1 MGSTPLYGGPPPRIP
16 PSLLSECQFWGD
28 NPLYCAKK
36 FLGKKMTFFG
46 IFMNMK
52 YIIRE
57 SRLDDLFEKYIDSQ
71 YGLVFDKRLKSFE
84 TRDGEDFGD
93 VFEKVFYY
101 SDTIDRGI
109 LDSMFGDNADKL
121 MFDYIRRRFPKVKIV
136 AVENYWI

>member
-1 MGSTPLYGGPPPRIP
+1 
-16 PSLLSECQFWGD
+16 
-28 NPLYCAKK
+28 
-36 FLGKKMTFFG
+36 
-46 IFMNMK
+46 MK

-71 YGLVFDKRLKSFE
+71 YGLVLINFFDKRLKSFK

>member
-1 MGSTPLYGGPPPRIP
+1 
-16 PSLLSECQFWGD
+16 
-28 NPLYCAKK
+28 
-36 FLGKKMTFFG
+36 
-46 IFMNMK
+46 MK

-57 SRLDDLFEKYIDSQ
+57 SRLEDIFEKYIDSQ

-101 SDTIDRGI
+101 SDTIDKGI
-109 LDSMFGDNADKL
+109 LKSMFGDNADKL
-121 MFDYIRRRFPKVKIV
+121 MFDYIRRRFPKVKII

>member
-1 MGSTPLYGGPPPRIP
+1 
-16 PSLLSECQFWGD
+16 
-28 NPLYCAKK
+28 
-36 FLGKKMTFFG
+36 
-46 IFMNMK
+46 MNMK

-57 SRLDDLFEKYIDSQ
+57 SRLEDIFEKYIDSQ

-101 SDTIDRGI
+101 SDTIDKGI
-109 LDSMFGDNADKL
+109 LKSMFGDNADKL
-121 MFDYIRRRFPKVKIV
+121 MFDYIRRRFPKVKII